1 MKKNIIITLLAAAT
15 LTSCGEY
22 NKLLKS
28 TDYEYKYEAAK
39 NYFAKGQ
46 YNRSATLLNEL
57 ITILKGTDKAEE
69 SLYMLGMSYYNQK
82 DYQTAA
88 QTFITYFNTYPVEL
102 LLNWHV
108 SMQVKHYFWILRSH
122 VWISQVLIRLS
133 NNYRCSWNISRTVV
147 KSKRHRI

>member
-57 ITILKGTDKAEE
+57 ITILKGT
-69 SLYMLGMSYYNQK
+69 LSYIRILVSSFVYVGN
-82 DYQTAA
+82 
-88 QTFITYFNTYPVEL
+88 EL
-102 LLNWHV
+102 L
-108 SMQVKHYFWILRSH
+108 
-122 VWISQVLIRLS
+122 
-133 NNYRCSWNISRTVV
+133 
-147 KSKRHRI
+147 